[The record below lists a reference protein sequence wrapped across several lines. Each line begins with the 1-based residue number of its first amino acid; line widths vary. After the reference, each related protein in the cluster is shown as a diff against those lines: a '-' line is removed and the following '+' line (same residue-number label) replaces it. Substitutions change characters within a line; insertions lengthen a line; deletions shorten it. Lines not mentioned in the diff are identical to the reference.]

1 MGTAYRSTR
10 TAPWLSSAHDVS
22 RRTARPPTLPS
33 TAQCCIRT
41 IKSHCNSR
49 RPRRAR
55 KRRRRSLSSP
65 RATALRSTRT
75 DLWLSSALGVSPRTA
90 RPPTLRSIAHLL
102 QRSQQLHRL
111 WCPPP
116 CQRVHQQRRATA
128 YRSTRT
134 APWLSS
140 AHDGSRRTAR
150 QEGQEEQENE
160 EEEACQV
167 LVPLPCDQQGRIC

>member
-1 MGTAYRSTR
+1 MGDLWLSSALGVSPRTARPPTLRSIAHLLQRSQQLHRLWCPPPCQRGHQPLTPQPCQQVLRQRHATAYRSTR

-65 RATALRSTRT
+65 GATALRSTRT

-90 RPPTLRSIAHLL
+90 RPPTLPS
-102 QRSQQLHRL
+102 
-111 WCPPP
+111 
-116 CQRVHQQRRATA
+116 TA
-128 YRSTRT
+128 QCCIRT
-134 APWLSS
+134 
-140 AHDGSRRTAR
+140 
-150 QEGQEEQENE
+150 
-160 EEEACQV
+160 
-167 LVPLPCDQQGRIC
+167 IK